1 MTRTR
6 VGAAAVLLALCV
18 AAQGAAVVPPG
29 GVATLS
35 LIDTTHAEIRYNG
48 RDTDLSAASWAQT
61 VTAMAAVYGVP
72 AGPWNPGL
80 VDIALS
86 ALGVPFLRARS
97 CWPDDGSFVIYPT
110 APAGLADEALRAAS
124 EYYDPNRQ
132 PREFARSYWDRMFRD
147 VPRSDAPPSWPG
159 RPELEALKQ
168 QLVDALPFPTNL
180 GTPEQ
185 YQARGVVPFM
195 HVYGDYDRVC
205 FLFVCFLMPRC
216 KVRFRATPE
225 GYGLRDVK

>member
-1 MTRTR
+1 
-6 VGAAAVLLALCV
+6 
-18 AAQGAAVVPPG
+18 
-29 GVATLS
+29 VATLS

-110 APAGLADEALRAAS
+110 APAVGSSRVDLQACKL
-124 EYYDPNRQ
+124 EYSIVSP
-132 PREFARSYWDRMFRD
+132 
-147 VPRSDAPPSWPG
+147 
-159 RPELEALKQ
+159 K
-168 QLVDALPFPTNL
+168 
-180 GTPEQ
+180 
-185 YQARGVVPFM
+185 
-195 HVYGDYDRVC
+195 
-205 FLFVCFLMPRC
+205 
-216 KVRFRATPE
+216 
-225 GYGLRDVK
+225 